1 MEGSMPIPQE
11 DINTNWIWVSSNE
24 TVGQVQAK
32 LQADRRARAYQ
43 YIVFATRDGNYIVA
57 RWLEIE
63 QLAAA
68 SGQDIRGTPIGMLK
82 GLPKPVIGI
91 EQNSM
96 GISSAR
102 EERDAQPGK
111 RLVVLSNGQP
121 IGLLTNEKLSGD
133 ALPPDPFATVPR
145 GAAVLGIEDGPAVPK
160 APVPLPPAAAANTA
174 PAPGPPVD
182 TRVINT
188 WFEGVEPN
196 TPLQVRR
203 PYELKFNVEQKRADA
218 LAAVGGIGP
227 ELQRLAALGQ
237 EIVTIL
243 VVLDPGDFTLYG
255 VDSLEIVVPTALNE
269 PSKNTVAFTIE
280 AKKEG
285 TNKLNAI
292 FYVNGK
298 LFQKVEWII
307 QVGGRVAAG
316 EKALRAAATGLTMA
330 SAMVQQIRTHGQPV
344 NVMILAK
351 EAGYQVIVQGGGV
364 ARAFLKISA
373 EEIAGWLKYAR
384 GVLHDIV
391 YLQDASGNNIYQ
403 AENTTIA
410 PDVHTATLKKLA
422 EAGLYLFD
430 ELFYGNSG
438 PDARAMGD
446 LLKELSRKHQ
456 LQVQIVAERFFFPWS
471 LLYDGD
477 DSDNPDPKAFWGF
490 KHVIEYMPEFSSPT
504 LVSFAP
510 VIEIGDTLDIAFV
523 CNNTID
529 TQFGPVV
536 QGQRDAFN
544 ALPGVSVKDYANTQD
559 FINLMKDPNAPPL
572 IYFYCHAV
580 SKFPGE
586 EGGVDDSKIALT
598 DAKIALRDLKIKV
611 RTSLPPLLN
620 APLVFLNACES
631 AELSP
636 YLYDGLMPFMIA
648 RGVRGMIGTEVE
660 TPALFAAEFAKDFI
674 RRFAAGGQPLGE
686 LLLDMRREYLEQ
698 KNNVM
703 GLVYALYSSGDVV
716 VERPS

>member
-1 MEGSMPIPQE
+1 MEVAMPIPQA
-11 DINTNWIWVSSNE
+11 DINTNWIWVAPNE
-24 TVGQVQAK
+24 TVEQIQAR
-32 LQADRRARAYQ
+32 LPADRKVRAYK
-43 YIVFATRDGNYIVA
+43 YIIFATNDGNYIVA

-63 QLAAA
+63 QIAAA

-96 GISSAR
+96 GLSSAR
-102 EERDAQPGK
+102 EERDSQPGK
-111 RLVVLSNGQP
+111 RLVILSNGQP
-121 IGLLTNEKLSGD
+121 IGLLTSETLSGD
-133 ALPPDPFATVPR
+133 ALPPDPFAAIPKR
-145 GAAVLGIEDGPAVPK
+145 PGVLGIEDDPAVPK
-160 APVPLPPAAAANTA
+160 APQPLPNA
-174 PAPGPPVD
+174 PAPTPEVD

-188 WFEGVEPN
+188 WFDGVAPN
-196 TPLQVRR
+196 TPLQVRT
-203 PYELKFNVEQKRADA
+203 PYELKFNVGQKRADA
-218 LAAVGGIGP
+218 IPATGGIG
-227 ELQRLAALGQ
+227 RFAAEVAGDQ
-237 EIVTIL
+237 EQVTLL

-255 VDSLEIVVPTALNE
+255 VDSLEIVMPVAINE
-269 PSKNTVAFTIE
+269 PSKNTVTFTIE

-285 TNKLNAI
+285 QNKLNAI

-298 LFQKVEWII
+298 LFQKVEWTI
-307 QVGGRVAAG
+307 QVGGQVPKG
-316 EKALRAAATGLTMA
+316 EKAMQAAATGLTMS
-330 SAMVQQIRTHGQPV
+330 SATVQQIQAHGQPV

-391 YLQDASGNNIYQ
+391 HLQDANGNFLYQ
-403 AENTTIA
+403 DANTTIA
-410 PDVHTATLKKLA
+410 PDIHMSSLKKLA

-430 ELFYGNSG
+430 ELFYGNNG

-446 LLKELSRKHQ
+446 LLKSLSQKKQ

-477 DSDNPDPKAFWGF
+477 DSDNPDPKQFWGF
-490 KHVIEYMPEFSSPT
+490 KHIIEYMPEFSSPT

-510 VIEIGDTLDIAFV
+510 AIEIGDTLDIAFV
-523 CNNTID
+523 CNNGID
-529 TQFGPVV
+529 TQFGAPIV

-544 ALPGVSVKDYANTQD
+544 ALPGVSVKDYANVQD
-559 FINLMKDPNAPPL
+559 FVNLMKDPNAPPL

-580 SKFPGE
+580 SKFPDE
-586 EGGVDDSKIALT
+586 DGGVDDSKIALT
-598 DAKIALRDLKIKV
+598 DGKIMLRELKIKA
-611 RTSLPPLLN
+611 RTSLGTLTR

-636 YLYDGLMPFMIA
+636 YLYDGLMPYMIA

-674 RRFAAGGQPLGE
+674 RRFAVGGQPLGA

-716 VERPS
+716 VQRPA

>member
-1 MEGSMPIPQE
+1 MPIPQE
-11 DINTNWIWVSSNE
+11 DINTNWVWVAANDP
-24 TVGQVQAK
+24 VGQIQNR
-32 LQADRRARAYQ
+32 LSADRKLRAYQ
-43 YIVFATRDGNYIVA
+43 YLVFAAGGGSYIVA

-63 QLAAA
+63 QIAAA

-111 RLVVLSNGQP
+111 RLVILSNGQP
-121 IGLLTNEKLSGD
+121 IGLLTNEVLGGD
-133 ALPPDPFATVPR
+133 KLPPDPFV
-145 GAAVLGIEDGPAVPK
+145 AAPKGPIVLGVEDEPSIPK
-160 APVPLPPAAAANTA
+160 APQPLPSA
-174 PAPGPPVD
+174 PAVD

-188 WFEGVEPN
+188 WFEGVAPN
-196 TPLQVRR
+196 APLQVRT
-203 PYELKFNVEQKRADA
+203 PYELKFNVGQKRADA
-218 LAAVGGIGP
+218 VSVTAGIGAFAAKIAGDQ
-227 ELQRLAALGQ
+227 EL
-237 EIVTIL
+237 VTVL

-255 VDSLEIVVPTALNE
+255 VDSLEIVLPVAMNE
-269 PSKNTVAFTIE
+269 SSKNTATFTVE

-285 TNKLNAI
+285 QNKLNAI

-298 LFQKVEWII
+298 LFQKVEWTI
-307 QVGGRVAAG
+307 QVGGQVPQG
-316 EKALRAAATGLTMA
+316 EKAMTAAATGLTMS
-330 SAMVQQIRTHGQPV
+330 SATIQQIHTHGQPV

-364 ARAFLKISA
+364 ARAFLNISA
-373 EEIAGWLKYAR
+373 AEIAGWLKFAR

-391 YLQDASGNNIYQ
+391 HLQDANGNYLYQ
-403 AENTTIA
+403 DANTTIA
-410 PDVHTATLKKLA
+410 PDIHASSLKKLA
-422 EAGLYLFD
+422 EAGIYLFD
-430 ELFYGNSG
+430 ELFFGNNG
-438 PDARAMGD
+438 PDARAMGE
-446 LLKELSRKHQ
+446 LLKSLSQKKQ

-471 LLYDGD
+471 FLYDGD
-477 DSDNPDPKAFWGF
+477 DPDNPDPKQFWGF

-510 VIEIGDTLDIAFV
+510 TIEIEDTLDIAFV
-523 CNNTID
+523 CNNGID
-529 TQFGPVV
+529 TQFGQPIV
-536 QGQRDAFN
+536 QGQRDALN
-544 ALPGVSVKDYANTQD
+544 ALPGVSVKDYASTQD

-580 SKFPGE
+580 SKFPDE
-586 EGGVDDSKIALT
+586 DGGVDDSKIALT
-598 DAKIALRDLKIKV
+598 DAKIALRDLKVKV
-611 RTSLPPLLN
+611 RTSLPPLLK

-674 RRFAAGGQPLGE
+674 RRFAAGGQPLGD
-686 LLLDMRREYLEQ
+686 LLLDMRCEYLEQ

-716 VERPS
+716 VERPA

>member
-1 MEGSMPIPQE
+1 MEVTMPIPQE
-11 DINTNWIWVSSNE
+11 DINTNWLWVAPNE
-24 TVGQVQAK
+24 TVGQIQAK
-32 LQADRRARAYQ
+32 LPADRKVRAYK
-43 YIVFATRDGNYIVA
+43 YIVFDTPDGNYVVA

-63 QLAAA
+63 QIAAA
-68 SGQDIRGTPIGMLK
+68 GGQDIRGTPIGMLK

-91 EQNSM
+91 EQDSM
-96 GISSAR
+96 GISAAR

-111 RLVVLSNGQP
+111 RLVILSNGQP
-121 IGLLTNEKLSGD
+121 IGLLTNETLSGD
-133 ALPPDPFATVPR
+133 ALPPDPFVAVPKR
-145 GAAVLGIEDGPAVPK
+145 PVVLGIEDEAAAPK
-160 APVPLPPAAAANTA
+160 APMPPPSAGAPTA
-174 PAPGPPVD
+174 PPPGPVVD
-182 TRVINT
+182 TRVING
-188 WFEGVEPN
+188 WIEGDSADK
-196 TPLQVRR
+196 PLQVRK
-203 PYELKFNVEQKRADA
+203 PYELKFDVGPKRANA
-218 LAAVGGIGP
+218 LVSVGGIGRAIQEAAGDE
-227 ELQRLAALGQ
+227 ELKT
-237 EIVTIL
+237 VL

-255 VDSLEIVVPTALNE
+255 VDSLELVMPVSANA
-269 PSKNTVAFTIE
+269 PSKNTVTFTIE

-307 QVGGRVAAG
+307 QVGGQVAEG
-316 EKALRAAATGLTMA
+316 EKAVRAEATGLTMA
-330 SAMVQQIRTHGQPV
+330 SATAQPIHTHGQPV

-351 EAGYQVIVQGGGV
+351 DAGYQVIVQGGGV

-391 YLQDASGNNIYQ
+391 HLQDANGNFLYQ
-403 AENTTIA
+403 DANTTIA
-410 PDVHTATLKKLA
+410 PDIHTSSLKKLA
-422 EAGLYLFD
+422 EAGIFLFD

-446 LLKELSRKHQ
+446 LLKELSRKRQ

-477 DSDNPDPKAFWGF
+477 DPDNPDPKQFWGF

-504 LVSFAP
+504 PVSFAP
-510 VIEIGDTLDIAFV
+510 AIEIGDTLDIAFV
-523 CNNTID
+523 CNNGID
-529 TQFGPVV
+529 TQFGAPIV

-586 EGGVDDSKIALT
+586 DGGVDDSKIALT

-611 RTSLPPLLN
+611 RTSLPPLLK

-674 RRFAAGGQPLGE
+674 RRFAAGGQPLGD
-686 LLLDMRREYLEQ
+686 LLLDMRCEYLEQ

-716 VERPS
+716 VERPA

>member
-1 MEGSMPIPQE
+1 MPIPQA
-11 DINTNWIWVSSNE
+11 DINTNWLWVAPNE
-24 TVGQVQAK
+24 TVGQIQAR
-32 LQADRRARAYQ
+32 LPADRKVRAYK
-43 YIVFATRDGNYIVA
+43 YIVFATSDSNYIVA

-63 QLAAA
+63 QIAAA
-68 SGQDIRGTPIGMLK
+68 SGQDIRATPIGMLK

-96 GISSAR
+96 GLSAAG
-102 EERDAQPGK
+102 EERDSQPGK
-111 RLVVLSNGQP
+111 RLVILSNGQP
-121 IGLLTNEKLSGD
+121 IGLLTREMLSGE
-133 ALPPDPFATVPR
+133 ALPADPFV
-145 GAAVLGIEDGPAVPK
+145 AVPK
-160 APVPLPPAAAANTA
+160 RPTVLGVEDEPVVAAAGAAPPA
-174 PAPGPPVD
+174 PATD
-182 TRVINT
+182 TRVING
-188 WFEGVEPN
+188 WIEGHSADK
-196 TPLQVRR
+196 PLQVRT
-203 PYELKFNVEQKRADA
+203 PYELKFNVAQKRADA
-218 LAAVGGIGP
+218 MLTVGGIG
-227 ELQRLAALGQ
+227 RALFEGV
-237 EIVTIL
+237 EGDLVTVL
-243 VVLDPGDFTLYG
+243 VVLEPGDFTLYG
-255 VDSLEIVVPTALNE
+255 VDSLEIISPKAANVT
-269 PSKNTVAFTIE
+269 SKNTVTFTIE

-298 LFQKVEWII
+298 LFQKVEWTI
-307 QVGGRVAAG
+307 QVGGKVAEG
-316 EKALRAAATGLTMA
+316 EKAVRAEATGLTMV
-330 SAMVQQIRTHGQPV
+330 SAMSQPIHTHGQPV

-351 EAGYQVIVQGGGV
+351 DAGYQVIVQGGGV

-373 EEIAGWLKYAR
+373 DEIAGWLKHAR
-384 GVLHDIV
+384 KTLHDIV
-391 YLQDASGNNIYQ
+391 HLQDANGNFLYQ
-403 AENTTIA
+403 ASNTTIDA
-410 PDVHTATLKKLA
+410 DIHTSSLKKLA
-422 EAGLYLFD
+422 EAGMFLFD

-446 LLKELSRKHQ
+446 LLKELSRKRQ
-456 LQVQIVAERFFFPWS
+456 LQVQIVAEKFFFPWS

-477 DSDNPDPKAFWGF
+477 DPDNPDPKQFWGF
-490 KHVIEYMPEFSSPT
+490 KHIIEYLPEFSSAT
-504 LVSFAP
+504 P
-510 VIEIGDTLDIAFV
+510 VNFVPAIEIGDTLDMAFV
-523 CNNTID
+523 CNNGID
-529 TQFGPVV
+529 TQFGAPIV

-598 DAKIALRDLKIKV
+598 DAKIALRELKLKV
-611 RTSLPPLLN
+611 RTSLPPLLK

-686 LLLDMRREYLEQ
+686 LLLNMRCEYLEQ

-716 VERPS
+716 VQRPA

>member
-1 MEGSMPIPQE
+1 MEDSMPIPQA
-11 DINTNWIWVSSNE
+11 DINTNWVWVAPDE
-24 TVGQVQAK
+24 TIGQIQAK
-32 LQADRRARAYQ
+32 LAADRKVRAYQ
-43 YIVFATRDGNYIVA
+43 YIVFATSDGNYIVA
-57 RWLEIE
+57 RWFEIE
-63 QLAAA
+63 QIAAA
-68 SGQDIRGTPIGMLK
+68 SGQDVRGTPIRMLQ

-96 GISSAR
+96 GLSAAR

-111 RLVVLSNGQP
+111 RLVILSNGQP
-121 IGLLTNEKLSGD
+121 IGLLTSEMMSGD
-133 ALPPDPFATVPR
+133 ALPPDPFAAVPKR
-145 GAAVLGIEDGPAVPK
+145 PAVLSMEDGPAVP
-160 APVPLPPAAAANTA
+160 TA
-174 PAPGPPVD
+174 PAPLPSIPAAGPATD

-188 WFEGVEPN
+188 WFDGVAPN
-196 TPLQVRR
+196 TPLQVRT
-203 PYELKFNVEQKRADA
+203 PYELKFNVGQKRADA
-218 LAAVGGIGP
+218 VATVGGIGRFAR
-227 ELQRLAALGQ
+227 EVAGDQ
-237 EIVTIL
+237 EHVVLL
-243 VVLDPGDFTLYG
+243 VVLEPGDFTLYG
-255 VDSLEIVVPTALNE
+255 VDSLEIALPVAMNE
-269 PSKNTVAFTIE
+269 PSKNTATFTIE

-285 TNKLNAI
+285 QNKLNAI

-298 LFQKVEWII
+298 LFQKVEWTI
-307 QVGGRVAAG
+307 QVGGQVSQG
-316 EKALRAAATGLTMA
+316 EKAMSAVATGLTMS
-330 SAMVQQIRTHGQPV
+330 SAMGQPIRTHGQPV

-373 EEIAGWLKYAR
+373 EEITGWLKYAR

-391 YLQDASGNNIYQ
+391 HLQDANGNFLYQ
-403 AENTTIA
+403 DANTTIA
-410 PDVHTATLKKLA
+410 ADIHASSLKKLA
-422 EAGLYLFD
+422 EAGIFLFD

-446 LLKELSRKHQ
+446 LLRELSRKRQ
-456 LQVQIVAERFFFPWS
+456 LEVQIVAERFFFPWS

-477 DSDNPDPKAFWGF
+477 DPDNPDPKQFWGF
-490 KHVIEYMPEFSSPT
+490 KHIIEYMPEFSSPT
-504 LVSFAP
+504 PVSFAP

-523 CNNTID
+523 CNNGID
-529 TQFGPVV
+529 TQFGAPIV
-536 QGQRDAFN
+536 QGQRDALN
-544 ALPGVSVKDYANTQD
+544 ALPGVSVKDYANVQD
-559 FINLMKDPNAPPL
+559 FVNLMKDPNAPPL

-598 DAKIALRDLKIKV
+598 DAKITLRDLKIKV

-636 YLYDGLMPFMIA
+636 YLYDGLMPFLIG

-674 RRFAAGGQPLGE
+674 RRFAVGGQPLGG
-686 LLLDMRREYLEQ
+686 LLLDMRCEYLEQ

-703 GLVYALYSSGDVV
+703 GLVYALYSSGEVV
-716 VERPS
+716 VQRPA

>member
-1 MEGSMPIPQE
+1 MPIPQK
-11 DINTNWIWVSSNE
+11 DINTNWIWVAPNE
-24 TVGQVQAK
+24 TIGQIQAK
-32 LQADRRARAYQ
+32 LSDDRKVRAYQ
-43 YIVFATRDGNYIVA
+43 YIVFATSDTNYIVA
-57 RWLEIE
+57 RWFEIE
-63 QLAAA
+63 QIAAA
-68 SGQDIRGTPIGMLK
+68 SGQDIRGMPIRMLQ

-96 GISSAR
+96 GLNAAG

-121 IGLLTNEKLSGD
+121 IGLLTREMLSGD
-133 ALPPDPFATVPR
+133 ALPSDPFVSIPKRPTV
-145 GAAVLGIEDGPAVPK
+145 LTIEDNADAAPVPK
-160 APVPLPPAAAANTA
+160 APLPPVAAESTA
-174 PAPGPPVD
+174 SPPASVTD

-188 WFEGVEPN
+188 WFDGVEPN
-196 TPLQVRR
+196 TPLQVRK
-203 PYELKFNVEQKRADA
+203 PYELKFNVAQKRADA
-218 LAAVGGIGP
+218 VAAIGGIG
-227 ELQRLAALGQ
+227 RFAAEVAGDQ
-237 EIVTIL
+237 EQVTLL

-255 VDSLEIVVPTALNE
+255 VDSLEIVVSVATNE
-269 PSKNTVAFTIE
+269 PSKNTATFTIE

-285 TNKLNAI
+285 SNKLNAI

-298 LFQKVEWII
+298 LFQKVEWTI
-307 QVGGRVAAG
+307 QVGGQVPAG
-316 EKALRAAATGLTMA
+316 EKALQAKATGLTMS
-330 SAMVQQIRTHGQPV
+330 SAMSQPIRTQGQPV

-391 YLQDASGNNIYQ
+391 HLQDANGNFLYQ
-403 AENTTIA
+403 DANTTIDSA
-410 PDVHTATLKKLA
+410 IHASSLKKLA
-422 EAGLYLFD
+422 EAGVFLFD

-446 LLKELSRKHQ
+446 LLKSLSQKKQ
-456 LQVQIVAERFFFPWS
+456 LQVQIVAEKFFFPWS

-477 DSDNPDPKAFWGF
+477 DPDNPDPKAFWGF
-490 KHVIEYMPEFSSPT
+490 KHIIEYMPEFTSPT
-504 LVSFAP
+504 PVSFAP
-510 VIEIGDTLDIAFV
+510 AIEIGDTLDIAFV
-523 CNNTID
+523 CNNGID
-529 TQFGPVV
+529 TQFGQPIV
-536 QGQRDAFN
+536 QGQRDFFN
-544 ALPGVSVKDYANTQD
+544 ALPGVSVKDYASTQD

-586 EGGVDDSKIALT
+586 DGGVDDSKIALT
-598 DAKIALRDLKIKV
+598 DGKIMLRELKVKA
-611 RTSLPPLLN
+611 RTSLGILTR

-636 YLYDGLMPFMIA
+636 YLYDGLMPYMIA
-648 RGVRGMIGTEVE
+648 RGVRGLLGTEVE

-674 RRFAAGGQPLGE
+674 KRFAAGGQPLGE

-716 VERPS
+716 VQRSA